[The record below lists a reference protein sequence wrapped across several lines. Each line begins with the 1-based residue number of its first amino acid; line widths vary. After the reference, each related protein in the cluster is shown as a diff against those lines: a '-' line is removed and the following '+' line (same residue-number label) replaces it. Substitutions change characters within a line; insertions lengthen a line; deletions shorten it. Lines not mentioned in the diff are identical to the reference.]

1 MDKEIKQRLTSKD
14 IWIRALYMVF
24 FTIAYAVAET
34 VITLLVIFQFI
45 AILFTSHANEPLLR
59 LGNNLSIY
67 VQQILQFVTFNTET
81 RPFPFSDWPD
91 EEHGGDR
98 WLDSNEPDSATEE
111 PADAP
116 SDSSAADA
124 SDVETDDESDSGKE

>member
-1 MDKEIKQRLTSKD
+1 MEEEIKQRLTRRD

-34 VITLLVIFQFI
+34 VTTLLVIFQFF
-45 AILFTSHANEPLLR
+45 AILFTRHANELLLR

-67 VQQILQFVTFNTET
+67 IRQILQFVTFNTET

-91 EEHGGDR
+91 EDHTGDR
-98 WLDSNEPDSATEE
+98 WLDSNEADSATEE
-111 PADAP
+111 PA
-116 SDSSAADA
+116 SSE
-124 SDVETDDESDSGKE
+124 VDESDVDSADESDNEKV

>member
-1 MDKEIKQRLTSKD
+1 MEEELKERLTSKD
-14 IWIRALYMVF
+14 IWIRLLYMLF

-34 VITLLVIFQFI
+34 VTTLLVIFQFL

-67 VQQILQFVTFNTET
+67 IRQILQFVTFNTET

-91 EEHGGDR
+91 EDHTGDR
-98 WLDSNEPDSATEE
+98 WLDSNESASTVEE
-111 PADAP
+111 PAEEPASPEVD
-116 SDSSAADA
+116 D
-124 SDVETDDESDSGKE
+124 SDVDSDDESGSEKA

>member
-1 MDKEIKQRLTSKD
+1 MEEEIKQRLTSKD

-34 VITLLVIFQFI
+34 VTTLLVIFQFL
-45 AILFTSHANEPLLR
+45 AILFTGHANEPLLR

-67 VQQILQFVTFNTET
+67 IRQILQFVTFNSET

-91 EEHGGDR
+91 EDHTGDR
-98 WLDSNEPDSATEE
+98 WLDSNESDSATEE
-111 PADAP
+111 PAEKP
-116 SDSSAADA
+116 TSSEVDE
-124 SDVETDDESDSGKE
+124 SDVDSDDESDSDKA